1 MDYINGVFNI
11 ILRKLFIPT
20 DIAPRLAQYQYYQK
34 QKRLTFPEKKVKS
47 KPKIQQPNN
56 PKNNPK
62 NNNEWHMYC
71 PEHCLRVF
79 VVYRESLLSIVEHYR
94 NQKYEALLRG
104 NIDERMNENRMHS
117 YVCALY
123 NYTHIGDYARFN
135 VEYQSDLYLS
145 VRDKTLQDLGVDLDQ
160 IGNTL
165 LIALAVTANLNEH
178 ATNTNDDY
186 VDNDVDED
194 DDDYAIDD
202 TPTTTTSIIHSVNI
216 YLRNST
222 LNASDRDFNK
232 SCILTTTIKNVEF
245 NIHQLTSLVPM
256 NS

>member
-1 MDYINGVFNI
+1 
-11 ILRKLFIPT
+11 
-20 DIAPRLAQYQYYQK
+20 
-34 QKRLTFPEKKVKS
+34 
-47 KPKIQQPNN
+47 
-56 PKNNPK
+56 
-62 NNNEWHMYC
+62 MYC

-94 NQKYEALLRG
+94 NQKHEALLRG

-145 VRDKTLQDLGVDLDQ
+145 VRNKTLQDLGVDLDH

-165 LIALAVTANLNEH
+165 LIALAVTVNINEH
-178 ATNTNDDY
+178 ANDE
-186 VDNDVDED
+186 DED
-194 DDDYAIDD
+194 DED
-202 TPTTTTSIIHSVNI
+202 TTIRSVNI

-222 LNASDRDFNK
+222 LLNASDRDFNK
-232 SCILTTTIKNVEF
+232 SCILTTIIKNVEF
-245 NIHQLTSLVPM
+245 NIHQLT
-256 NS
+256 